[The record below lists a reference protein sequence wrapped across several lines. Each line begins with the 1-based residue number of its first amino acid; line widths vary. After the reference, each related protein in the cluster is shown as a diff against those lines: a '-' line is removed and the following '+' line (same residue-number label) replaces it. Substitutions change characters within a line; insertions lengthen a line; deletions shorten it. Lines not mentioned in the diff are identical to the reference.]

1 MAEDGKVIFVYC
13 LFTFLLCIIKHQ
25 FSKRTKTTVSFIY
38 SLTAE
43 LTSNNDGNLPE
54 LKPA

>member
-43 LTSNNDGNLPE
+43 LTSNNDGNLPA